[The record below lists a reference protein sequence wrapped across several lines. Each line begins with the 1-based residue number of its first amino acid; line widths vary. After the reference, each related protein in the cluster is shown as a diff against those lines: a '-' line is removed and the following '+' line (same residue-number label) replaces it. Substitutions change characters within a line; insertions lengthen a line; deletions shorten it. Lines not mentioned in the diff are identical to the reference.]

1 MGHGKN
7 RTQQGFTLI
16 AALIIMVLLSGV
28 AVGLL
33 FMVTNENKMS
43 GNDME
48 ANLAYYGAESGMEKL
63 TADLSALYTLY
74 MVPTNAQI
82 QNLVNFPP
90 TAAMVPGINYYPGN
104 IQISYPI
111 NPLTGGPQ
119 STFRPISSGQN
130 AGLGA
135 QIIPMTLQVI
145 ATRPSGASVNIT
157 RGVEI
162 ALVPVFQFGV
172 FCGYDCS
179 YFAGPNFEFAGRV
192 HTNSNLFLA
201 SGGGANLVFT
211 DKVSAFK
218 QIVMDQLENGF
229 PTNGNYN
236 GTVWLPIASGACP
249 STVPPA
255 FPPAGA
261 NCKALPGPTTVP
273 GDASW
278 SGGYPG
284 LLGGTNALFPGISS
298 ATLNGFMI
306 NSLTGATN
314 MQLPFVQNS
323 CVSNPPPCTDPIS
336 IIRKPLVGES
346 PTGALGSSR
355 LANKA
360 AIRIL
365 LADTPGDLHPDEGA
379 AALAGDIQFVPNTG
393 IVIPAGAGT
402 KTTAGAADALP
413 GTQYFGMATAGVNN
427 WVAPFNYNAWATW
440 PLLGEVTQA
449 GIPAGG
455 DGAWI
460 RIEYKNAAGGWTA
473 ITQDWLGW
481 GFSRKYDTPPTGPGA
496 DPINPNAII
505 ILQQMKSATAGSSI
519 GVANKGNF
527 YPINFYDTREG
538 EMRDNSNGCA
548 VNGVINAVEI
558 NVANLALWLKHT
570 GVYTTAAD
578 VGNLVPYATENGYI
592 LYFSDHRGML
602 VDPNPSNGG
611 LTPAGIISGESGLE
625 DVVNSAQVLTST
637 TPDGALEAASYYT
650 YSPEDADQNGR
661 LDNWGAK
668 NVGYGFNIN
677 TNNLNPYQTTV
688 CNAGGVPTTA
698 AHNMVSGAR
707 HALRLVAGGMNAG
720 VSYLPVRPDNNQGGF
735 TVASENPVYVLGD
748 YNTGTSDPY
757 WAGGTNNT
765 PHSAA
770 SIIADS
776 VTLLS
781 KGWADSTSFMFPDSN
796 PIQRNAVTTYYR
808 MAVAAGKNIPF
819 PEPGWVPVAN
829 KDFGTD
835 GGMHNFLRLL
845 EGWGGQTLN
854 YNGSLVSMYY
864 AEYNTGTFKCCTV
877 VYGAPQRNFYFDTLF
892 LIPAD
897 LPPGTPMFQDID
909 TLSYHQNFKP
919 Q

>member
-7 RTQQGFTLI
+7 HRQQGFTLI

-63 TADLSALYTLY
+63 TADLSALYNLY
-74 MVPTNAQI
+74 MVPTDAQI

-90 TAAMVPGINYYPGN
+90 TSAMMPGINYLPGN
-104 IQISYPI
+104 IQISYPLDPATG
-111 NPLTGGPQ
+111 NTTPLSSPHT
-119 STFRPISSGQN
+119 ISSGQN
-130 AGLGA
+130 AGMSATL
-135 QIIPMTLQVI
+135 IPMTLKVI

-162 ALVPVFQFGV
+162 ALIPVFQFGV

-192 HTNSNLFLA
+192 HTNSNLFVA
-201 SGGGANLVFT
+201 SGANLVFT

-218 QIVMDQLENGF
+218 QVVMDRLENGY
-229 PTNGNYN
+229 PTTGGYG
-236 GTVWLPIASGACP
+236 GTVWLPIASAACP
-249 STVPPA
+249 SSVPA
-255 FPPAGA
+255 TFPPTGA
-261 NCKALPGPTTVP
+261 NCKALPGAGTVP

-284 LLGGTNALFPGISS
+284 IAGATNPLFPGISS
-298 ATLNGFMI
+298 ATLNGFLI

-336 IIRKPLVGES
+336 IIRRPLVGES
-346 PTGALGSSR
+346 PVGALGSAR

-365 LADTPGDLHPDEGA
+365 LADTITDLHPDEGA
-379 AALAGDIQFVPNTG
+379 GVLAGDIQFVPNTG

-402 KTTAGAADALP
+402 KKTTGANDALP
-413 GTQYFGMATAGVNN
+413 GTQFFGMATKGVNN
-427 WVAPFNYNAWATW
+427 WVPPFNYSGWNTW

-449 GIPAGG
+449 GLPAGG

-460 RIEYKNAAGGWTA
+460 RIEYKNAAGGWTP

-481 GFSRKYDTPPTGPGA
+481 GFSRKYNQVPTAPA
-496 DPINPNAII
+496 SDPINPNAII
-505 ILQQMKSATAGSSI
+505 ILQQLNPAATTSI
-519 GVANKGNF
+519 GASGAF

-538 EMRDNSNGCA
+538 EMRDAANGCA
-548 VNGVINAVEI
+548 VNGIMNAVEI
-558 NVANLALWLKHT
+558 NVANLARWLK
-570 GVYTTAAD
+570 GSAPYTTAAD
-578 VGNLVPYATENGYI
+578 VGNLVPYLSQNGYI

-602 VDPNPSNGG
+602 KDPNPSNGG
-611 LTPAGIISGESGLE
+611 LTPANIISGESGLE
-625 DVVNSAQVLTST
+625 DVVNSAQGLAST
-637 TPDGALEAASYYT
+637 TPDGVLEATSYYT
-650 YSPEDADQNGR
+650 YSPEDADQNGF
-661 LDNWGAK
+661 LDNWGTV
-668 NVGYGFNIN
+668 NIGYGFNVN
-677 TNNLNPYQTTV
+677 TANKNPYQTTV
-688 CNAGGVPTTA
+688 CNTTGLSNA
-698 AHNMVSGAR
+698 VSGAR
-707 HALRLVAGGMNAG
+707 HVLKLVAGGMNAG
-720 VSYLPVRPDNNQGGF
+720 TSYLPVRPDTGKGGF
-735 TVASENPVYVLGD
+735 TVASENPVYVQGD
-748 YNTGTSDPY
+748 YNTGASDPY
-757 WAGGTNNT
+757 WTGGTNNT

-776 VTLLS
+776 VSLLS
-781 KGWADSTSFMFPDSN
+781 NNWNDLNSLNN
-796 PIQRNAVTTYYR
+796 PTTLANRTPANTYYR
-808 MAVAAGKNIPF
+808 MAIAAGKNIPF
-819 PEPGWVPVAN
+819 PEPGWTPAVN

-845 EGWGGQTLN
+845 ENWGGTV
-854 YNGSLVSMYY
+854 YYDGSLVSMYY
-864 AEYNTGTFKCCTV
+864 SEYDTGTFKCCTT
-877 VYGAPQRNFYFDTLF
+877 VYSAPTRQFYFDTLF
-892 LIPAD
+892 LVPSN
-897 LPPGTPMFQDID
+897 LPPGTPMFQDIVN
-909 TLSYHQNFKP
+909 LSYHQNFTP